1 MNQNPATDL
10 RAAVLQ
16 RAAELQLGNKEVFP
30 YDEAAVCFEG
40 RSYLIVLG
48 PNSRLDVFNDEGVK
62 VRSVVVEN
70 DGAKQG
76 VALTATAGH
85 AAPTRKPGDMQEP
98 APPRDLRTAA
108 LECVRDTQLGCVP
121 VNPDDHAYFYWG
133 SSRYMVRMIRPCR
146 YLVYSESG
154 VQLRAIDTRVQED
167 VQDAPGSA
175 PEVRPVH
182 VGSLVKTIAGELD
195 LDDGSRE
202 RVTPPGSIGYLA
214 GCDATGHWDVVFP
227 TMGAR
232 VKLTARELRD
242 RDHYQVMSPCEMALA
257 LDEVRSI
264 DADLDKREVAP
275 TGSDYNAVME
285 ALVLAI

>member
-1 MNQNPATDL
+1 MSQNSGTDL

-16 RAAELQLGNKEVFP
+16 RAAELQLGNKEVYP

-40 RSYLIVLG
+40 RSYLIVLAS
-48 PNSRLDVFNDEGVK
+48 NSRLDVFNEEGVK
-62 VRSVVVEN
+62 VRSVVED
-70 DGAKQG
+70 DGAKDG
-76 VALTATAGH
+76 PAARAVAAQAE
-85 AAPTRKPGDMQEP
+85 PVRMPGDIEEP
-98 APPRDLRTAA
+98 VRPRDLRTAA

-154 VQLRAIDTRVQED
+154 AQLRAIDTRVQED

-175 PEVRPVH
+175 PQVRPVH

-202 RVTPPGSIGYLA
+202 RVTPPGSIGYIA

-264 DADLDKREVAP
+264 DAGLDRREVAP
-275 TGSDYNAVME
+275 TGSDYNDVLS
-285 ALVLAI
+285 ALVLLV